1 MDNETVEK
9 KDTNM
14 KTIRIPLMVAT
25 AFAALAVTASANA
38 QYKPVG
44 DDTIAASPK
53 VHQMLNEPKA
63 AAAPAVALAPAMTCP
78 KCADILTTEVSR
90 QAKTGELLVAAAT
103 RTVAKH
109 TCTACETK
117 LTMVGEGKARHAVAS
132 HKCVAEVP
140 NPATCCA
147 SNQ

>member
-44 DDTIAASPK
+44 GDSIAASPK
-53 VHQMLNEPKA
+53 VHQMLSERKA
-63 AAAPAVALAPAMTCP
+63 AAAPSVAVAPAMSCP
-78 KCADILTTEVSR
+78 KCLDILTTDVSR
-90 QAKTGELLVAAAT
+90 QAKAGELLVAAAT

-117 LTMVGEGKARHAVAS
+117 LTLVGEGKARHAIAS
-132 HKCVAEVP
+132 HKCAAEVP
-140 NPATCCA
+140 SPGTCCA
-147 SNQ
+147 SN